1 MAKKIVKRVSKR
13 VSKTTKRT
21 TKATTSTKGGKV
33 TVAPKKRGRPA
44 KVEVAPKKR
53 GRPAKVVE
61 APKRKY
67 TKRAKSTTIDASRL
81 RRTQTGEIILGPKSK
96 QNLVEETLAPAKS
109 VAVTADELAVAKS
122 MLNGM
127 RSQDIEV
134 VKRTFNATDR
144 SEWNKWTHINVN
156 GSNKKALTEAVAQA
170 LDI

>member
-21 TKATTSTKGGKV
+21 TKATTSIKGGKV

-67 TKRAKSTTIDASRL
+67 TKKSTTIDASRL
-81 RRTQTGEIILGPKSK
+81 RKTQTGEIILGPKSK
-96 QNLVEETLAPAKS
+96 QNLVAETLAPAKN
-109 VAVTADELAVAKS
+109 VAVTADELAAAKS
-122 MLNGM
+122 MLNNM

-144 SEWNKWTHINVN
+144 SEWDKWTHINVN

-170 LDI
+170 LGI